1 MADRYR
7 SWVVRAWSRDG
18 TGVVRMAIEEVRS
31 GLLVEL
37 RGERAAEI
45 EGLIS
50 AASVRAGSSDAAPG
64 ANPAA
69 DVTSADHRPSS
80 P

>member
-7 SWVVRAWSRDG
+7 SWVIRAWSRDER
-18 TGVVRMAIEEVRS
+18 GVVRVAIEEVRS

-45 EGLIS
+45 EDLIS
-50 AASVRAGSSDAAPG
+50 AASIVAERGDAAPQSDP
-64 ANPAA
+64 ATAPAA
-69 DVTSADHRPSS
+69 AARRPSD